1 MSRPQILLTNRI
13 PSSVVAR
20 LEALGDLDRF
30 SPEGVDVMPHD
41 ELVARVVGKQVLMCL
56 ITDRV
61 DRAVLES
68 GSDLKLVANV
78 GVGFN
83 NIDVAVQTGA
93 DAIRDALYR
102 QEV

>member
-20 LEALGDLDRF
+20 LEALGDVERY
-30 SPEGVDVMPHD
+30 SPEGVDAMPHD
-41 ELVARVVGKQVLMCL
+41 ELVARVRGKQVVVCL
-56 ITDRV
+56 ITDAI

-68 GSDLKLVANV
+68 GADLRLVANV

-83 NIDVAVQTGA
+83 NIDVEAATARSEELG
-93 DAIRDALYR
+93 RTT
-102 QEV
+102 